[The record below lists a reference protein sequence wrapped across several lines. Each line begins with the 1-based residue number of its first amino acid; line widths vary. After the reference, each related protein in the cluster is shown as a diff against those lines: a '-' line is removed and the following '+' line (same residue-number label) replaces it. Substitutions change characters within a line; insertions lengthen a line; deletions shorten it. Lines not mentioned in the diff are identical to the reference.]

1 MANTSRKRLSFF
13 RTQLLGI
20 VSINVLSLALVAGL
34 LYSSFANDYK
44 DNLVDVMRSKATL
57 LASASSSAILF
68 QDQEA
73 ATKILSSLNE
83 HPATRFAQIFDI
95 DGALFVEF
103 RRPGQTVDVA
113 FEALESNAF
122 FKNGNIYV
130 CEPIF
135 LDGEVLGAILIS
147 ADTES
152 LQAQQSKSAF
162 TIAVVFLVSILLA
175 YALNWRMQG
184 VLSAPLR
191 SMVRLIENVAE
202 KREYNQ
208 RLRVTKYDEIGVLSQ
223 GVNSMLD
230 TIEAHEKQLHDNAQ
244 RLEGLVQELFQR
256 AHYDALTNLPNRHL
270 LMDRLSHC
278 IESAKRAETG
288 AALLFLD
295 LDRFKV
301 INDSLGHPLGDQVL
315 VCVAKQLRK
324 IVRESDS
331 ICRWGGDEFVILLED
346 VKHESDIHTVA
357 KKIIAQLTQPIDIDG
372 HQLHISTCIGVA
384 TYPSDGEDAVTLLKH
399 ADISMYK
406 AKDRGPGHY
415 CFFDQT
421 MLADSVLRLSMET
434 RVRQALEQAELYLV
448 YQPQVRATDG
458 AVVAVEALARWN
470 RGGEMVSPD
479 SFLPV
484 VEELG
489 LMRQFSL
496 WALREACLQ
505 TKQWQREGLAPF
517 TVAVNLPVSFIMDSQ
532 CLESIESVLD
542 ESGLSPEYLELEITE
557 NAYLS
562 TTSYAVEVLQSLC
575 DLGVSIVIDDFGT
588 GYSCLSYLRDLPI
601 SSLKID
607 GTFVRELGKGTV
619 NDGIVQSIITL
630 GKSLDLE
637 LVAECVETKEQLDI
651 LIGMECDVIQGYY
664 FSEGLIAAD
673 ATQYL
678 KSNALKSG
686 LEI

>member
-57 LASASSSAILF
+57 LGSAVSSAILF

-95 DGALFVEF
+95 DGGLFVEF
-103 RRPGQTVDVA
+103 RRPGQAVDVA
-113 FEALESNAF
+113 FEALESDAF

-152 LQAQQSKSAF
+152 LQVQQSKSAF
-162 TIAVVFLVSILLA
+162 TIAIVFLVSILLA
-175 YALNWRMQG
+175 YALNWRMQS
-184 VLSAPLR
+184 VLTAPLR
-191 SMVRLIENVAE
+191 SMVKLIENVAE

-315 VCVAKQLRK
+315 VCVAQQLRK
-324 IVRESDS
+324 VVRESDS

-346 VKHESDIHTVA
+346 VRHENDIHTVA
-357 KKIIAQLTQPIDIDG
+357 KKIIAQLTQPLDIDG

-384 TYPSDGEDAVTLLKH
+384 AYPSDGDDAVTLLKH

-434 RVRQALEQAELYLV
+434 RVRRALEQAELYLV
-448 YQPQVRATDG
+448 YQPQVRSTDG

-470 RGGEMVSPD
+470 KGGEMVSPD

-496 WALREACLQ
+496 WALREACHQ
-505 TKQWQREGLAPF
+505 AKQWQREGLAPF

-532 CLESIESVLD
+532 CLESIKSVLE

-575 DLGVSIVIDDFGT
+575 DLGVGIVIDDFGT

-607 GTFVRELGKGTV
+607 GSFVRELGKGTA

-637 LVAECVETKEQLDI
+637 LVAECVETQEQLDI

-678 KSNALKSG
+678 KSNAVKPG
-686 LEI
+686 LGI